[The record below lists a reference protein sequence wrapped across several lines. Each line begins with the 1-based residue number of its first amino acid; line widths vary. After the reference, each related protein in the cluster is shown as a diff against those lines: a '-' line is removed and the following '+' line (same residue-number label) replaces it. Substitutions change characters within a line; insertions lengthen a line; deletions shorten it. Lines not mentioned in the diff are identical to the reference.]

1 MKLDCLKRQ
10 KVNGRIFVLVFFQLT
25 DTLAKAEMKRIKALS
40 RPSSPHAKNSFTD
53 SDTLDGVE
61 QMPRKNR
68 MSNMNH
74 RFDSPSVDSGSMS
87 MTQAQLDQ
95 KTFEI
100 VKETIPKSLSCTKN
114 KVDGAQELSQKCLRG
129 ARESK
134 ISLNR
139 GDILLILEGIGPQGR
154 V

>member
-1 MKLDCLKRQ
+1 MST
-10 KVNGRIFVLVFFQLT
+10 LV
-25 DTLAKAEMKRIKALS
+25 KAEMKRIKALS

-74 RFDSPSVDSGSMS
+74 RYDSPSIDGSSSMT

-100 VKETIPKSLSCTKN
+100 VKETISKYFALDIPGNFLRKRFRGVSNSLS
-114 KVDGAQELSQKCLRG
+114 
-129 ARESK
+129 
-134 ISLNR
+134 
-139 GDILLILEGIGPQGR
+139 
-154 V
+154 

>member
-1 MKLDCLKRQ
+1 MFPGSLSPL
-10 KVNGRIFVLVFFQLT
+10 NTLV
-25 DTLAKAEMKRIKALS
+25 KAEMKRIKALS

-74 RFDSPSVDSGSMS
+74 RYDSPSMDGSS
-87 MTQAQLDQ
+87 TTMTQAQLDQ

-100 VKETIPKSLSCTKN
+100 VKESISK
-114 KVDGAQELSQKCLRG
+114 AQMNLFHVIDHIGEYG
-129 ARESK
+129 AREQW
-134 ISLNR
+134 
-139 GDILLILEGIGPQGR
+139 DILR
-154 V
+154 

>member
-1 MKLDCLKRQ
+1 MFPGSLSRL
-10 KVNGRIFVLVFFQLT
+10 NTLV
-25 DTLAKAEMKRIKALS
+25 KAEMKRIKALS

-74 RFDSPSVDSGSMS
+74 RYDSPSMDGSS
-87 MTQAQLDQ
+87 TTMTQAQLDQ

-100 VKETIPKSLSCTKN
+100 VKESISKAQMNLFHVIDHIVKIALESN
-114 KVDGAQELSQKCLRG
+114 GA
-129 ARESK
+129 
-134 ISLNR
+134 I
-139 GDILLILEGIGPQGR
+139 
-154 V
+154 

>member
-1 MKLDCLKRQ
+1 MRQ
-10 KVNGRIFVLVFFQLT
+10 KVDVLIFVLVFHST

-100 VKETIPKSLSCTKN
+100 VKETILKTHKS
-114 KVDGAQELSQKCLRG
+114 E
-129 ARESK
+129 
-134 ISLNR
+134 
-139 GDILLILEGIGPQGR
+139 
-154 V
+154 

>member
-1 MKLDCLKRQ
+1 MTPMDRPLWLKTVHFEQRPHWTCLENKINKTSVQ
-10 KVNGRIFVLVFFQLT
+10 IMNTLV
-25 DTLAKAEMKRIKALS
+25 KAEMKRIKALS

-74 RFDSPSVDSGSMS
+74 RYDSPSMDGSSMT

-100 VKETIPKSLSCTKN
+100 VKESISKPLVN
-114 KVDGAQELSQKCLRG
+114 DHIGGDG
-129 ARESK
+129 AREQWRT
-134 ISLNR
+134 LN
-139 GDILLILEGIGPQGR
+139 GAEVFKPD
-154 V
+154 

>member
-1 MKLDCLKRQ
+1 M
-10 KVNGRIFVLVFFQLT
+10 NTLV
-25 DTLAKAEMKRIKALS
+25 KAEMKRIKALS

-74 RFDSPSVDSGSMS
+74 RFDSPSIDGSSSMT

-100 VKETIPKSLSCTKN
+100 VKESISKYFASEIPGIFLRKRFRGVSDALS
-114 KVDGAQELSQKCLRG
+114 
-129 ARESK
+129 
-134 ISLNR
+134 
-139 GDILLILEGIGPQGR
+139 
-154 V
+154 

>member
-1 MKLDCLKRQ
+1 MKIWPAFYGKIPEIIIYMFAL
-10 KVNGRIFVLVFFQLT
+10 FFYLE
-25 DTLAKAEMKRIKALS
+25 TLLKAEMKRIKALS

-74 RFDSPSVDSGSMS
+74 RYDSPSMDGSS
-87 MTQAQLDQ
+87 TTMTQAQLDQ

-100 VKETIPKSLSCTKN
+100 VKESILKPQSLNSLNCIHRISW
-114 KVDGAQELSQKCLRG
+114 GG
-129 ARESK
+129 ARE
-134 ISLNR
+134 
-139 GDILLILEGIGPQGR
+139 Q
-154 V
+154 